1 MNIANIRIGHRLT
14 LAFSLTVVLMAVVV
28 AVGVSRLQAVSSE
41 IGVTIGDRYTK
52 ISLLN
57 DVKHAS
63 NQQARSLRN
72 MLLMQ
77 DAAQASA
84 ELAQVEQSIR
94 KNDADLARLD
104 SLVSQPE
111 ARTLFAAIASARASY
126 AAGTAV
132 LLQQFKAGDREAAV
146 ATLYQRVRGEQMAY
160 FAAVDKLIDFQV
172 ALMQASGHA
181 AQEVAG
187 NARLV
192 MLLLGLA
199 GAVLSLATAWYITR
213 GIVRPISHAVKV
225 ARTVAGGDLRSSIE
239 VRSSDEAGQLT
250 AALREMNDSLVRIV
264 TQVRTG
270 TDTIATASAE
280 IASGNA
286 DMSARTE
293 QQAGSLEETASS
305 MEELTSTV
313 KQNADNAR
321 QANQLALS
329 ASDVAGKG
337 GAVVAQ
343 VVDTMAAI
351 NASSRK
357 IVDIIAVIDGIAFQT
372 NILALNAAVEAA
384 RAGEQGRGFAVVAGE
399 VRSLAQRSAAAARE
413 IKALIAD
420 SVDKVDGGAKLVDQ
434 AGHTMEEIVTSVR
447 RVTDIIGEIA
457 SASQEQLDGI
467 EQINTAISEM
477 DETTQ
482 RNAALVEQASAAAA
496 SMREQADALSATVGV
511 FTLAAGAGQAAAA
524 GAGSAQRAAADAAA
538 GAHAGASISR
548 MPRRRAAGKPAVQLP
563 APAQPAGRKV
573 ANGADRV
580 NDADGEWQEF

>member
-1 MNIANIRIGHRLT
+1 MNIANIRIGPRLT
-14 LAFSLTVVLMAVVV
+14 IAFSLTVVLMAVVV
-28 AVGVSRLQAVSSE
+28 AVGVSRLQAVSAE
-41 IGVTIGDRYTK
+41 IGLTVGDRYTK

-57 DVKHAS
+57 DIKHAS

-72 MLLMQ
+72 MLLIQ
-77 DAAQASA
+77 DAAQADT

-94 KNDADLARLD
+94 QADADLARLD
-104 SLVSQPE
+104 SLV
-111 ARTLFAAIASARASY
+111 TLPDARALLGRIAATRAAY
-126 AAGTAV
+126 AAGTA
-132 LLQQFKAGDREAAV
+132 LLVQQFKAGGREAAI
-146 ATLYQRVRGEQMAY
+146 ATLYQRVRGEQLAY

-172 ALMQASGHA
+172 ALMQASGRNAQDVA
-181 AQEVAG
+181 A

-192 MLLLGLA
+192 MLLLGVA
-199 GAVLSLATAWYITR
+199 GALLSLATAWYITR
-213 GIVRPISHAVKV
+213 GIVRPIGHAVKV
-225 ARTVAGGDLRSSIE
+225 ARTVAGGDLSSAIQ

-250 AALREMNDSLVRIV
+250 AALRDMNDSLVRIV
-264 TQVRTG
+264 TQVRAG

-280 IASGNA
+280 IAAGNA
-286 DMSARTE
+286 DLSSRTE

-305 MEELTSTV
+305 IEELTSTV

-357 IVDIIAVIDGIAFQT
+357 IVDIIGVIDGIAFQT

-399 VRSLAQRSAAAARE
+399 VRNLAQRSAAAARE

-420 SVDKVDGGAKLVDQ
+420 SVDKVDGGARLVDQ

-467 EQINTAISEM
+467 EQINTAICEM

-482 RNAALVEQASAAAA
+482 RNAALVEQASAAATA
-496 SMREQADALSATVGV
+496 MREQASALSATVGV
-511 FTLAAGAGQAAAA
+511 FTLGAGDAPSVHATRSATVSSLGGRRPAAKAAA
-524 GAGSAQRAAADAAA
+524 R
-538 GAHAGASISR
+538 
-548 MPRRRAAGKPAVQLP
+548 LP
-563 APAQPAGRKV
+563 APAAAPAARKPAKV
-573 ANGADRV
+573 ANGAGRV

>member
-1 MNIANIRIGHRLT
+1 MNIANIKIGHRLT
-14 LAFSLTVVLMAVVV
+14 IAFFLTVVLMAVIV
-28 AVGVSRLQAVSSE
+28 AVGMTRLQAVSGE
-41 IGVTIGDRYTK
+41 IGLTVGDRYAK

-57 DVKHAS
+57 DIKHAS

-72 MLLMQ
+72 LLLMQ
-77 DAAQASA
+77 DAAELKA
-84 ELAQVEQSIR
+84 ELELAESSAANA
-94 KNDADLARLD
+94 KADLARLEAVIT
-104 SLVSQPE
+104 LPE
-111 ARTLFAAIASARASY
+111 ARALLGRIESARAAY
-126 AAGTAV
+126 AAGTV
-132 LLQQFKAGDREAAV
+132 LMLQQFKAGERDAAV
-146 ATLYQRVRGEQMAY
+146 ATLYQRVRGEQLAY
-160 FAAVDKLIDFQV
+160 FDAVDKLIGFQV
-172 ALMQASGHA
+172 ALMQASGKE
-181 AQEVAG
+181 AQDVAG
-187 NARLV
+187 NARLI
-192 MLLLGLA
+192 MGLLGLA
-199 GAVLSLATAWYITR
+199 GGVLSLATAWYITR
-213 GIVRPISHAVKV
+213 GIVGPLGHAVKV
-225 ARTVAGGDLRSSIE
+225 ARTVAGGDLSSDIE
-239 VRSSDEAGQLT
+239 VRSTDEAGQLT
-250 AALREMNDSLVRIV
+250 AALRDMNDSLVRIV
-264 TQVRTG
+264 RQVREG

-286 DMSARTE
+286 DLSVRTE

-337 GAVVAQ
+337 GVVVEQ

-357 IVDIIAVIDGIAFQT
+357 IVDIISVIDGIAFQT

-399 VRSLAQRSAAAARE
+399 VRNLAQRSAAAARE
-413 IKALIAD
+413 IKGLIDD
-420 SVDKVDGGAKLVDQ
+420 SVEKVDGGARLVDQ
-434 AGHTMEEIVTSVR
+434 AGHTMQEIVVSVR

-496 SMREQADALSATVGV
+496 AMREQALALSGAVGV
-511 FTLAAGAGQAAAA
+511 FTLADGACHAATV
-524 GAGSAQRAAADAAA
+524 
-538 GAHAGASISR
+538 SR
-548 MPRRRAAGKPAVQLP
+548 MPKRHAEPAPAARLP
-563 APAQPAGRKV
+563 APAHSPARKV
-573 ANGADRV
+573 ANGTARV
-580 NDADGEWQEF
+580 NDGDGEWQEF